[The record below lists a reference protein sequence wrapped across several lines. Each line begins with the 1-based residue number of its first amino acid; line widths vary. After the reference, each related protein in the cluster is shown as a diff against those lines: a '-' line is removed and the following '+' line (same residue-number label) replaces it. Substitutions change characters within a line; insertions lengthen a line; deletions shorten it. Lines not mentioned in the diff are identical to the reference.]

1 MASPLNWFVRPFT
14 SFLPGTAVRN
24 AQPDPGQKLRDRR
37 ELVVSIVEK
46 ELQNGRDPEAVL
58 QALTQTLPTAPGT
71 DVPPPRMAAQ
81 APGSKVPAL
90 P

>member
-1 MASPLNWFVRPFT
+1 MASPLNWFVRPFA

-24 AQPDPGQKLRDRR
+24 AQPDPSRKLRDRR

-46 ELQNGRDPEAVL
+46 ELLNGKDPELVL
-58 QALTQTLPTAPGT
+58 QALAAKPPLPSPRAETQPAGT
-71 DVPPPRMAAQ
+71 
-81 APGSKVPAL
+81 KVPAL